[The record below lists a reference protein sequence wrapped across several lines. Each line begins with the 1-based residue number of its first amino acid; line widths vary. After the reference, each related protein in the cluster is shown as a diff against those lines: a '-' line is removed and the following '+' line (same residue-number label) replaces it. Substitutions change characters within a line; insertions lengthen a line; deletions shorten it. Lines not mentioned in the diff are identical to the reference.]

1 MVTDRIRK
9 LSNEGLAA
17 VYKIYFYILFKRIQ
31 LVRLIQ
37 KECSQAIEDVDSEK
51 LQIRVD
57 SLDRK
62 TFEQINQLI
71 DTLTKVR
78 EINTDT
84 LSKKVKA

>member
-1 MVTDRIRK
+1 
-9 LSNEGLAA
+9 
-17 VYKIYFYILFKRIQ
+17 

-37 KECSQAIEDVDSEK
+37 KECSSALEDIDNEK
-51 LQIRVD
+51 LQIRID

-78 EINTDT
+78 ETNGENIG
-84 LSKKVKA
+84 KKLKAGI